1 MEKKP
6 FFSVI
11 LTEHNSEQY
20 MHRMLNSI
28 NEQSFQNIEMI
39 VVCDKCSDNTF
50 EEAKLFTYKS
60 RGDNVL
66 QTDFGRCG
74 LARNAALDIAK
85 GEWILFA
92 DDDDWWLHEFAFEL
106 IADVAKVSDQADLLC
121 FGFLARDFVEQ
132 EGLHYFM
139 NCPVNYPPC
148 YRMWAAPWNKAWRRS
163 FIGDHRFPDW
173 EHSDDLGFAREMHP
187 LAAGRM
193 VFIDTPLY
201 YYNYMRPGSIADRL
215 SKGELE
221 AIE

>member
-11 LTEHNSEQY
+11 VTEHNSAAY
-20 MHRMLNSI
+20 MRKMLGSI
-28 NEQSFQNIEMI
+28 RKQTFTDYELII
-39 VVCDKCSDNTF
+39 VCDRCTDDTAKIAMGYSDVVLTV
-50 EEAKLFTYKS
+50 
-60 RGDNVL
+60 DN
-66 QTDFGRCG
+66 GRCG
-74 LARNAALDIAK
+74 LSRNNALDIAK

-106 IADVAKVSDQADLLC
+106 IANVAKVSDQADLLC

-132 EGLHYFM
+132 EGLYYFM

-187 LAAGRM
+187 LAAERM
-193 VFIDTPLY
+193 VFINTPLY